1 MSSPD
6 PKSASHS
13 VIGEDDTTPVSF
25 QEHRADDG
33 IAHADGEVAHF
44 DGELAKI

>member
-1 MSSPD
+1 MLAPD
-6 PKSASHS
+6 PRSASNS
-13 VIGEDDTTPVSF
+13 VIGEEDTTPVSF

-33 IAHADGEVAHF
+33 IAHDDGEVTHF